1 MGETLAP
8 ERHYLPSHL
17 CIDEFKSV
25 KNVSDAMSFIF
36 MNAVNHE
43 VIDIVENRQQH
54 NLSDYFMRYSL
65 NARLRVKT
73 VTMDMYSPYI
83 GLIKACFPKA
93 ADIIIDR
100 FHIVQHLNRALN
112 HVRIQRMNSLRYTRP
127 RDYRKL
133 KKQWKLVLKNEAD
146 LNFHDFFTHR
156 LYTGMV
162 SEYVMANYLVEL
174 SP

>member
-54 NLSDYFMRYSL
+54 YLSDYFMRERTPAGKDGHDGYVFAL
-65 NARLRVKT
+65 YR
-73 VTMDMYSPYI
+73 
-83 GLIKACFPKA
+83 
-93 ADIIIDR
+93 AD
-100 FHIVQHLNRALN
+100 
-112 HVRIQRMNSLRYTRP
+112 
-127 RDYRKL
+127 
-133 KKQWKLVLKNEAD
+133 
-146 LNFHDFFTHR
+146 
-156 LYTGMV
+156 
-162 SEYVMANYLVEL
+162 
-174 SP
+174 

>member
-1 MGETLAP
+1 
-8 ERHYLPSHL
+8 
-17 CIDEFKSV
+17 
-25 KNVSDAMSFIF
+25 

-83 GLIKACFPKA
+83 GLIKACFLK

-133 KKQWKLVLKNEAD
+133 KKQWKLVLK
-146 LNFHDFFTHR
+146 TKQI
-156 LYTGMV
+156 
-162 SEYVMANYLVEL
+162 
-174 SP
+174 

>member
-65 NARLRVKT
+65 NARAGKDGHDGYVFALYR
-73 VTMDMYSPYI
+73 
-83 GLIKACFPKA
+83 
-93 ADIIIDR
+93 AD
-100 FHIVQHLNRALN
+100 
-112 HVRIQRMNSLRYTRP
+112 
-127 RDYRKL
+127 
-133 KKQWKLVLKNEAD
+133 
-146 LNFHDFFTHR
+146 
-156 LYTGMV
+156 
-162 SEYVMANYLVEL
+162 
-174 SP
+174 

>member
-1 MGETLAP
+1 
-8 ERHYLPSHL
+8 
-17 CIDEFKSV
+17 
-25 KNVSDAMSFIF
+25 
-36 MNAVNHE
+36 
-43 VIDIVENRQQH
+43 
-54 NLSDYFMRYSL
+54 
-65 NARLRVKT
+65 
-73 VTMDMYSPYI
+73 
-83 GLIKACFPKA
+83 
-93 ADIIIDR
+93 
-100 FHIVQHLNRALN
+100 
-112 HVRIQRMNSLRYTRP
+112 MNSLRYTRP